1 MFFFVLQTN
10 PKTKEEADKRIATL
24 RGDLASLKA
33 QRKHYKET
41 YKKNNPSY
49 ESNLS
54 NYDSDIAAHEAEIAR
69 LQGLKSSLPKSLDDG
84 KSSSST
90 RSKSSSTRSESYSEP
105 DGYDA
110 ERERE
115 MEREREEEREREREE
130 ERQRE
135 ALNKEVRENVKQYK
149 DALLRKYPV
158 DEATGDDDLPEWLS
172 ELKKESK
179 RLKDEVREYADDEKR
194 SRIAEGCKEV
204 ADDLFD
210 RVSKKIKDLA
220 VKNYRKSLKSQ
231 YPIDRIS
238 DATMATFLFGLWAEI
253 CKQEE
258 ECNECKEEGANIA
271 YSISTECKKYA
282 VEYAYEV
289 CVKCRQQNNK
299 LFNTPEILEV
309 VNKIKRIYLS
319 QTDTDTD
326 NNMSNKV
333 NESNYMDV
341 QFIDTDIDYNIEILA
356 QLIPVVES
364 LSHKNINE
372 FKAAKA
378 KFDSGL
384 MLCQMMDMNNPK
396 LAFLQA
402 KSQEWDKKVSND
414 LKFIGKIFF
423 GIIGFLL
430 LLLAIVSILGL

>member
-1 MFFFVLQTN
+1 MCPVLQIN
-10 PKTKEEADKRIATL
+10 PKTKAEADQRIAKL
-24 RGDLASLKA
+24 RGDLAGHEA
-33 QRKHYKET
+33 RRKQYKET

-49 ESNLS
+49 EYNLS
-54 NYDSDIAAHEAEIAR
+54 IIDGDIVEHKAEIAR

-105 DGYDA
+105 DRYDA
-110 ERERE
+110 ES
-115 MEREREEEREREREE
+115 EREREEEREREREE
-130 ERQRE
+130 ERKRE

-149 DALLRKYPV
+149 NALLRKYPV

-172 ELKKESK
+172 ELQKESK
-179 RLKDEVREYADDEKR
+179 RLKNEVREYADDEKR

-210 RVSKKIKDLA
+210 RVSEKIKDLA

-238 DATMATFLFGLWAEI
+238 DATMATFLFGLLAEI
-253 CKQEE
+253 NKQEE
-258 ECNECKEEGANIA
+258 ECNKCKEEGANIA
-271 YSISTECKKYA
+271 YSISCECKKLV
-282 VEYAYEV
+282 VEHANEA
-289 CVKCRQQNNK
+289 CVKSRQVNHS
-299 LFNTPEILEV
+299 LYTTPEILEV
-309 VNKIKRIYLS
+309 VNKIRRIKNS
-319 QTDTDTD
+319 EEQTD

-402 KSQEWDKKVSND
+402 KSQEWEKKVSND

>member
-1 MFFFVLQTN
+1 MFGVLQIN
-10 PKTKEEADKRIATL
+10 PKTKEEADKRIAKL
-24 RGDLASLKA
+24 QGDLAGLKA
-33 QRKHYKET
+33 NRKHYKVAF
-41 YKKNNPSY
+41 KKNNPSY
-49 ESNLS
+49 DYNLS
-54 NYDSDIAAHEAEIAR
+54 IIDSNIAEHEAEIAR
-69 LQGLKSSLPKSLDDG
+69 LKGLKSSLPKSLDDG

-105 DGYDA
+105 DRYDA
-110 ERERE
+110 ER
-115 MEREREEEREREREE
+115 EREREEEREREREE
-130 ERQRE
+130 ERKRE

-149 DALLRKYPV
+149 NVLLRKYPV

-172 ELKKESK
+172 ELQKESK
-179 RLKDEVREYADDEKR
+179 RLKNEVREYADDEKR

-210 RVSKKIKDLA
+210 RVSEKFQELVVNKFKKYLRSK
-220 VKNYRKSLKSQ
+220 
-231 YPIDRIS
+231 YPIDSIS
-238 DATMATFLFGLWAEI
+238 DTTMAVMLSGLWAEI

-258 ECNECKEEGANIA
+258 DCKKNKDEGAGIA
-271 YSISTECKKYA
+271 YSISTECKKHA

-309 VNKIKRIYLS
+309 VNKIKRIKNS
-319 QTDTDTD
+319 EEQTD

-364 LSHKNINE
+364 LLTKNINE

-384 MLCQMMDMNNPK
+384 LLCQMLDMTNPK

-402 KSQEWDKKVSND
+402 KSQEWEKKQYD
-414 LKFIGKIFF
+414 GLKAAGKIFL

-430 LLLAIVSILGL
+430 LLLAIVSIL

>member
-1 MFFFVLQTN
+1 MFLVLQTN
-10 PKTKEEADKRIATL
+10 PKTKEEADKRIAKL
-24 RGDLASLKA
+24 RGDVKSLQS

-49 ESNLS
+49 DYNLS
-54 NYDSDIAAHEAEIAR
+54 IIDDDIAEHEAEIER
-69 LQGLKSSLPKSLDDG
+69 LRGLKSSLPKSLDDG

-115 MEREREEEREREREE
+115 REEEREREREE

-149 DALLRKYPV
+149 NALWHKYPV

-179 RLKDEVREYADDEKR
+179 RLKKEVREYADDEKR

-258 ECNECKEEGANIA
+258 ECNKCKEEGANIA
-271 YSISTECKKYA
+271 YSISTECKKHA

-309 VNKIKRIYLS
+309 VNKIKRINLS
-319 QTDTDTD
+319 QTDTD

-364 LSHKNINE
+364 LLTKNINE

-384 MLCQMMDMNNPK
+384 LLCQMMDFNNPK

-402 KSQEWDKKVSND
+402 KSQEWEKKQFD
-414 LKFIGKIFF
+414 GLKMAGKIFL
-423 GIIGFLL
+423 GILGFLIL
-430 LLLAIVSILGL
+430 LLVIVAVL

>member
-1 MFFFVLQTN
+1 MGSSQRTKADYLRDIERETN
-10 PKTKEEADKRIATL
+10 K
-24 RGDLASLKA
+24 LAGL
-33 QRKHYKET
+33 
-41 YKKNNPSY
+41 KNNV
-49 ESNLS
+49 LS
-54 NYDSDIAAHEAEIAR
+54 MKKSGNKEGAANWQMAVNDCKAEIDR
-69 LQGLKSSLPKSLDDG
+69 LKLAMKSAPKSLDDEQ
-84 KSSSST
+84 SSSST

-105 DGYDA
+105 DRYDA
-110 ERERE
+110 ER
-115 MEREREEEREREREE
+115 EREREEEREREREE
-130 ERQRE
+130 ERKRE
-135 ALNKEVRENVKQYK
+135 ALNKEVREKVKQYK

-172 ELKKESK
+172 ELQKESK
-179 RLKDEVREYADDEKR
+179 SLKNEVREYADDEKR

-258 ECNECKEEGANIA
+258 ECNKCKEEGANIA
-271 YSISTECKKYA
+271 YSISTECKKHA

-289 CVKCRQQNNK
+289 CVKCRQHNNK

-309 VNKIKRIYLS
+309 VNKIKRINLS

-364 LSHKNINE
+364 LLTKNINE

-384 MLCQMMDMNNPK
+384 LLCQMMDFNNPK

-402 KSQEWDKKVSND
+402 KSQEWEKKQFD
-414 LKFIGKIFF
+414 GLKMAGKIFL
-423 GIIGFLL
+423 GILGFLIL
-430 LLLAIVSILGL
+430 LLVIVAVL

>member
-1 MFFFVLQTN
+1 MGSSQ
-10 PKTKEEADKRIATL
+10 KTKADYL
-24 RGDLASLKA
+24 RDIERETNKLAGL
-33 QRKHYKET
+33 
-41 YKKNNPSY
+41 KNNV
-49 ESNLS
+49 LS
-54 NYDSDIAAHEAEIAR
+54 MKKSGNKVGAANWQMAVNDCQAEIDR
-69 LQGLKSSLPKSLDDG
+69 LKLAMKSAPKSLDDEQ
-84 KSSSST
+84 SSSST

-105 DGYDA
+105 DSYDA
-110 ERERE
+110 ER
-115 MEREREEEREREREE
+115 EREREEEREREREE

-135 ALNKEVRENVKQYK
+135 ALNKEVREKVKQYEN
-149 DALLRKYPV
+149 ALLRKYPV
-158 DEATGDDDLPEWLS
+158 DEATGDDNLPEWLS
-172 ELKKESK
+172 ELQKESK
-179 RLKDEVREYADDEKR
+179 RLKKEVREYADDEKR

-258 ECNECKEEGANIA
+258 ECNKCKEEGANIA
-271 YSISTECKKYA
+271 YSICTECKKHA

-309 VNKIKRIYLS
+309 VNKIKRINLS
-319 QTDTDTD
+319 QTDTD

-402 KSQEWDKKVSND
+402 KSQEWEKKVSND

>member
-1 MFFFVLQTN
+1 MGSSQ
-10 PKTKEEADKRIATL
+10 KTKADYL
-24 RGDLASLKA
+24 RDIERETNKLAGL
-33 QRKHYKET
+33 
-41 YKKNNPSY
+41 KNNV
-49 ESNLS
+49 LS
-54 NYDSDIAAHEAEIAR
+54 MKKSGNKVGAANWQMAVNDCQAEIDR
-69 LQGLKSSLPKSLDDG
+69 LKLAMKSAPKSLDDEQ
-84 KSSSST
+84 SSSST

-130 ERQRE
+130 ERKRE
-135 ALNKEVRENVKQYK
+135 ALNKEVREEVKQYK
-149 DALLRKYPV
+149 NALLRKYPV
-158 DEATGDDDLPEWLS
+158 DEATGDDNLPEWLS
-172 ELKKESK
+172 ELQKESK
-179 RLKDEVREYADDEKR
+179 RLKKEVREYADDEKK

-210 RVSKKIKDLA
+210 RVSEKIKDLA

-258 ECNECKEEGANIA
+258 ECNKCKEEGANIA
-271 YSISTECKKYA
+271 YSISTECKKHA

-319 QTDTDTD
+319 QTDTD

-402 KSQEWDKKVSND
+402 KSKEWEKKVSND